1 MKCLSN
7 TTSAAVTPKCV
18 NPLLCKF
25 GWLYASTIWERE
37 ISFYH
42 QSEEKWGYRNGAI
55 IVIYDEINLAFMFV
69 YLCECVCL
77 CLRVCFICFSCL
89 FLHDINITR
98 IRLCKSISF
107 KYLCNQL
114 QLINYH
120 IFMSRYRLDFWNHRI

>member
-69 YLCECVCL
+69 YLCECEFVFVFACVL
-77 CLRVCFICFSCL
+77 LYVLASYFY
-89 FLHDINITR
+89 T
-98 IRLCKSISF
+98 IS
-107 KYLCNQL
+107 N
-114 QLINYH
+114 
-120 IFMSRYRLDFWNHRI
+120 